1 MQTRSSSSSDDG
13 STEPANKGAEAA
25 EKERLLREIQELK
38 CIVKQCEWS
47 LQTLRFKDVEE
58 RVTKRSLQSRD
69 VSSRTRNSVPNVEV
83 DLQNDLYRFAGFR
96 CVKFRRDEIIFNFTS
111 TNEKQKDNTHA
122 VQIFIKDGKGNLG
135 KWVMPMSIDMN
146 YILSKT
152 PIDQLKNLTAF
163 IKNCKHN
170 VDCYT
175 ARQEQF
181 LSLQNSISH
190 MKHCALQSD
199 LGFKQISLELYGVHD
214 NESDRYIDLIIHL
227 LYHFD
232 KARPYKIEVNA
243 TNKSKLSDDTKQRLK
258 ICLKEFRISDLQT
271 AFDKILD
278 AEDNSTFTWTRAD
291 DSESPLE
298 LNDTS
303 SSDEED
309 FLVQLQS
316 DRKRSLRK
324 LQRKRELHKKWN
336 ERKRRRLIRNITDS
350 SEDDQEDSHSKAKVS
365 RTEKPRQI
373 PIREK
378 KTEKATPIRTYTNQK
393 KIIKNPPINPLEETT
408 PMHKSKVKLKQ
419 TKLNF
424 QTHEATNSNTSKIS
438 LVESR
443 LHNRPDNKQLTI
455 AKLITSTPL
464 RVNIRRLSPSLEI
477 NNITSIETTKKT
489 ANKLDDSKNSDQ
501 LGNEKTRERN
511 TRSLR
516 SSKTTGLSPQ
526 TSKTNQRLTRSM
538 IKS

>member
-25 EKERLLREIQELK
+25 EKERLRREIQELK
-38 CIVKQCEWS
+38 CIIKQCEWS

-58 RVTKRSLQSRD
+58 RVTERPLQSLD
-69 VSSRTRNSVPNVEV
+69 VSSQTRNRVPNVEV

-96 CVKFRRDEIIFNFTS
+96 CVKFRRDEIIFNFIS

-175 ARQEQF
+175 VRQEQF
-181 LSLQNSISH
+181 LSLQKSISH
-190 MKHCALQSD
+190 MKHCTLQSD
-199 LGFKQISLELYGVHD
+199 IGFKQISLELYGVHD

-227 LYHFD
+227 LYHSD
-232 KARPYKIEVNA
+232 KVRPHKIEVNA
-243 TNKSKLSDDTKQRLK
+243 TNKSKLSDDRKQRLK

-324 LQRKRELHKKWN
+324 LQKKRELQKKWN
-336 ERKRRRLIRNITDS
+336 ERKKRRLIRNITDS

-365 RTEKPRQI
+365 RTERPRQI

-378 KTEKATPIRTYTNQK
+378 KTEKATPISNRK

-424 QTHEATNSNTSKIS
+424 QTHKATNSNTSKIS

-464 RVNIRRLSPSLEI
+464 RVNIRRLSLSPSLEI

-489 ANKLDDSKNSDQ
+489 AKKLDDSKNSDQ
-501 LGNEKTRERN
+501 LGNEKTREKN

-516 SSKTTGLSPQ
+516 SST
-526 TSKTNQRLTRSM
+526 KTNQRLTRSM

>member
-69 VSSRTRNSVPNVEV
+69 VSSQTRNRVPNVEV
-83 DLQNDLYRFAGFR
+83 DLQDDLYRFAGFR

-122 VQIFIKDGKGNLG
+122 VQIFIKDGKGSLG
-135 KWVMPMSIDMN
+135 KWVMPMSIDIN

-152 PIDQLKNLTAF
+152 PVDQLKNLTAF
-163 IKNCKHN
+163 IKNCKRN

-190 MKHCALQSD
+190 MKHCTLQSD

-291 DSESPLE
+291 DSESLLE

-316 DRKRSLRK
+316 DRKRLLKKRQK
-324 LQRKRELHKKWN
+324 KRELQKKWN
-336 ERKRRRLIRNITDS
+336 ERKRRRLVRNITDS

-365 RTEKPRQI
+365 RTERPRQI

-378 KTEKATPIRTYTNQK
+378 KTEKVTPISNRK
-393 KIIKNPPINPLEETT
+393 KIIKNPSINPLEETT

-424 QTHEATNSNTSKIS
+424 ETHEATKSNTSKIS

-464 RVNIRRLSPSLEI
+464 RVNVRRLPLSPSLQI

-501 LGNEKTRERN
+501 LGNEKTRESN
-511 TRSLR
+511 NRSLR
-516 SSKTTGLSPQ
+516 SSTKTTGLSPQ
-526 TSKTNQRLTRSM
+526 MKRNQRLTRSM